1 MGEHEC
7 EIISQTNLLVP
18 NKVYTNNCQPIFN
31 FLFFKIQ
38 LSTDQSPA
46 LLIKK
51 KKKIDNELTHHFL
64 LYKLV
69 LLMIQLP
76 STLQASIPV
85 KIQRSVDMKGS
96 LYFYV
101 ESKVLE
107 IERDIFLVANYSL
120 VVDTLSERKIHMVSP
135 QGQLPFIST

>member
-1 MGEHEC
+1 
-7 EIISQTNLLVP
+7 
-18 NKVYTNNCQPIFN
+18 
-31 FLFFKIQ
+31 
-38 LSTDQSPA
+38 
-46 LLIKK
+46 
-51 KKKIDNELTHHFL
+51 
-64 LYKLV
+64 
-69 LLMIQLP
+69 MIQLP

-107 IERDIFLVANYSL
+107 IERDIFRVANYSL